1 VLITYVRGRLMIRA
15 TFCVAI
21 CFLTLIGVGVAS
33 AQEPTR
39 PFEALE
45 ASRRAGI
52 ELDRRMKRDA
62 DDQRRRDKERAV
74 ANVRQDAAAKK
85 AASQPVPPITS
96 GKATGTTVK

>member
-1 VLITYVRGRLMIRA
+1 MIRA
-15 TFCVAI
+15 TFCLAI
-21 CFLTLIGVGVAS
+21 SFLTLVGARAGS
-33 AQEPTR
+33 AQEATR

-62 DDQRRRDKERAV
+62 DDQRRRDKERA
-74 ANVRQDAAAKK
+74 ATNVRQDAAAKK

-96 GKATGTTVK
+96 GKATGTTAK